1 MIKTFLYIVFFFTTY
16 SFSQS
21 PTKEQ
26 TIDFLKSYYDNK
38 GKMTCEDLNYPRATS
53 NSFKVLSINEIGNCE
68 YKIIWE
74 WDYNYKNVTEN
85 LKDFSYKKYTVV
97 INFNK
102 VEGLRYS
109 KTQRADCNLYYVKFK
124 GTPGVKFSLT
134 IESESYGEKDT
145 RTFSDNEISIPANF
159 QYNDGG
165 EIFEE
170 TEKIFKA
177 FNHLRKLCGAPEPI
191 KFD

>member
-1 MIKTFLYIVFFFTTY
+1 MNKTFLFIVFFFTTY

-38 GKMTCEDLNYPRATS
+38 GKMSCEDLNYPTATS

-74 WDYNYKNVTEN
+74 WDYNYKNVNEN

-102 VEGLRYS
+102 VEELRYS
-109 KTQRADCNLYYVKFK
+109 KTKRGDCNLYYIKIK
-124 GTPGVKFSLT
+124 GTPGVKFSVT
-134 IESESYGEKDT
+134 NESESYGKKDT
-145 RTFSDNEISIPANF
+145 RTYSDSEILIPANF
-159 QYNDGG
+159 QYSDGG
-165 EIFEE
+165 EIFAE